1 MKNFFAALGL
11 LLLLLLAVLLVR
23 AFTARSRQVAVSQVT
38 LVPVDAQRASAR
50 LAKAVQIKTVSEED
64 APPDHPAFQQLQAF
78 LAQAYPN
85 VTAHLTREV
94 VNQDSLLYTWKG
106 TDSSL
111 APVVL
116 MGHMDVVPVE
126 QSAESAWTHPPYS
139 GDIAEGFIWGRGTLD
154 DKVGVLGALEAA
166 EALLQQNFQPR
177 RTFYF
182 SFGADEELT
191 GFHGAK
197 QLSTLL
203 AARGIKPAL
212 VMDEGGYIVHNLVPG
227 HAGPVAFIN
236 IAEKGYLT
244 VAVRAQGAGGHS
256 AVASKQNAIDS
267 VSRALSRLQKHPFQT
282 RLPDATAATVDALA
296 PEMPFGLRL
305 AMANRWLFGPV
316 IVQQYA
322 RDPDTEALVRTTM
335 APTVFRSG
343 IKENVVPRTAEAL
356 VNLRLLPGDSLDA
369 TLARLRKVIKDPSIT
384 VEPKGDA
391 YPAPPV
397 ADFNTLEFAAIAR
410 SIREVS
416 PATLV
421 VPGLMSGTSDARFY
435 GALTPNVVRY
445 LPIELGPEDVA
456 RIHGINERISVDNYQ
471 RAIQFD
477 AQLIR
482 NLGQ

>member
-1 MKNFFAALGL
+1 MKKFFAALGL
-11 LLLLLLAVLLVR
+11 LLLLLLAILLFR
-23 AFTARSRQVAVSQVT
+23 TFTVRSRQVAVSQVT
-38 LVPVDAQRASAR
+38 LVPVDAQQAAGRMAQ
-50 LAKAVQIKTVSEED
+50 AVQIKTVSAED
-64 APPDHPAFQQLQAF
+64 APPDHAAFQQLQAF
-78 LAQAYPN
+78 LAQAYPS
-85 VTAHLTREV
+85 VAAHLTREI

-106 TDSSL
+106 TDPSL

-126 QSAESAWTHPPYS
+126 PSAESAWTHPPFS
-139 GDIAEGFIWGRGTLD
+139 GDIADGFIWGRGTLD
-154 DKVGVLGALEAA
+154 DKVGVLGVLEAA
-166 EALLQQNFQPR
+166 EALLRQGFQPN

-191 GFHGAK
+191 GFGGAK
-197 QLSTLL
+197 QLSALL
-203 AARGIKPAL
+203 ASRGVKPAL

-244 VAVRAQGAGGHS
+244 VAIRAQGAGGHS
-256 AVASKQNAIDS
+256 AVASKQNVIDS
-267 VSRALSRLQKHPFQT
+267 VSRALARLARHPFHT
-282 RLPDATAATVDALA
+282 RLPAATAATVDALA
-296 PEMPFGLRL
+296 PEMPFALKL
-305 AMANRWLFGPV
+305 AMTNRWLFGPI
-316 IVQQYA
+316 IVKQYSS
-322 RDPDTEALVRTTM
+322 DPDTEALVRTTM

-343 IKENVVPRTAEAL
+343 IKDNVVPRTAEAL
-356 VNLRLLPGDSLDA
+356 VNLRLLPGDTLDA
-369 TLARLRKVIKDPSIT
+369 TLDRLRKIIKDPSIT

-397 ADFNTLEFAAIAR
+397 AGFNTSEFAAISR

-416 PATLV
+416 PETLV

-435 GALTPNVVRY
+435 GVLTPNVVRY

-456 RIHGINERISVDNYQ
+456 RIHGVNERISVDNYQ